1 MMDLNVFCNISNIS
15 QKVCY
20 NETNVIAIGMPTRT
34 FIHQK

>member
-20 NETNVIAIGMPTRT
+20 NETHVTAIGMPTRT